1 MGKPSN
7 TKDTSKQN
15 KKVWPSIKLSDLHK
29 RSASHLSMG
38 ERWRSRRN
46 WPPNFKSRWS
56 PSLLKVN
63 KDNRVSQIRFPG
75 TTLGTRCSLNSC
87 SLAMLV
93 KADVQTR
100 AKPGVYFTTLKLVC
114 RASNFF
120 FPSRKQQKSPY
131 LPGLKQ
137 LYVNECSSALT
148 SRTQAHNPLY
158 ISQVAV
164 LSICLELQRCQANN
178 HNYCFSLGFLA
189 KFLFP
194 AQRHA
199 IKKLFCTCICLLLH
213 LFHLLVTA
221 DTW

>member
-29 RSASHLSMG
+29 RSALHLSMG

-120 FPSRKQQKSPY
+120 FPLKKAAEIPLPTRSKATICEWVQLCPDQQNTSTQPTVH
-131 LPGLKQ
+131 LPGSCVIYLFG
-137 LYVNECSSALT
+137 T
-148 SRTQAHNPLY
+148 STLP
-158 ISQVAV
+158 
-164 LSICLELQRCQANN
+164 
-178 HNYCFSLGFLA
+178 G
-189 KFLFP
+189 
-194 AQRHA
+194 
-199 IKKLFCTCICLLLH
+199 
-213 LFHLLVTA
+213 
-221 DTW
+221 